1 MADLTIDLSLKVLS
15 TYQEIDQQTAR
26 LGLAFGL
33 RCPSLCGA
41 CCDSPKVEATVLETL
56 PLAEEIYRR
65 KEEKALLI
73 ALEKKR
79 NQDDFKCV
87 LYRANPGFPGI
98 GRCSYYGFRPL
109 VCRLFGFAFRRNK
122 LGNLEFSAC
131 KVMKERPPEA
141 VHEVESG
148 ISETLDAPVYQESF
162 MRIASLDPGIGYR
175 CLPIN
180 GALREAL
187 ERFCW
192 KTGRICQMS
201 DNEKKG
207 TRSVEP

>member
-1 MADLTIDLSLKVLS
+1 MVDLATDLSLKVLS
-15 TYQEIDQQTAR
+15 IYQEIDQKTAR

-65 KEEKALLI
+65 KEEAALLI

-87 LYRANPGFPGI
+87 LYRANPGPGT
-98 GRCSYYGFRPL
+98 GRCSYYEFRPL
-109 VCRLFGFAFRRNK
+109 ICRLFGFAFRRNK
-122 LGNLEFSAC
+122 LGNLEFAAC

-141 VHEVESG
+141 GHRFESA
-148 ISETLDAPVYQESF
+148 ISETLGAPVYQESF
-162 MRIASLDPGIGYR
+162 MRIALLDPGMGYR

-180 GALREAL
+180 WALREAL
-187 ERFCW
+187 ERLYW
-192 KTGRICQMS
+192 KTGRICQIS

-207 TRSVEP
+207 KRSVRP

>member
-1 MADLTIDLSLKVLS
+1 MADLAADLSLKVLS
-15 TYQEIDQQTAR
+15 IYQEIDQHTAR

-41 CCDSPKVEATVLETL
+41 CCDSPRVEATVLETL

-65 KEEKALLI
+65 KEEEALLV

-87 LYRANPGFPGI
+87 LYLPNPGFPGT
-98 GRCSYYGFRPL
+98 GRCSYYEFRPL
-109 VCRLFGFAFRRNK
+109 VCRLFGFAFRRNR

-141 VHEVESG
+141 VHRFENG
-148 ISETLDAPVYQESF
+148 ISETLVTPVYQESF

-180 GALREAL
+180 RALREAL
-187 ERFCW
+187 ERLYW
-192 KTGRICQMS
+192 KTGRICQIS
-201 DNEKKG
+201 DNETKG
-207 TRSVEP
+207 TRSVRP